1 MFQISIINGVKK
13 KEEIQVG
20 MNKKNKIAK
29 DLRTAKYRP
38 RVIKN
43 KKKAEELKRLK
54 RFYIMEY
61 MRQFRMV
68 LKCKV
73 VYNNSKVKG
82 SLEWF

>member
-1 MFQISIINGVKK
+1 
-13 KEEIQVG
+13 

-29 DLRTAKYRP
+29 DLRTAKYKS

-61 MRQFRMV
+61 MR
-68 LKCKV
+68 
-73 VYNNSKVKG
+73 
-82 SLEWF
+82 